1 MFDCGRPAY
10 AAQFDRAPKAT
21 INIVRM
27 TGEKE
32 AMLIANAVEAMIG
45 PTIPQPPR
53 PPQIPQEPVAN
64 PPVMIEDEAR
74 IIMWQGDLKT
84 LLGRRRD
91 LAERSNQTYPIIWD
105 QCSPTTKGK
114 LEQMTVY
121 APMNAAKNPV
131 QLLQDI
137 KNISCGREAHKQPI
151 YSMAQLV
158 KMMTCLVQGQNES
171 NEDYNEALESLWDT
185 LDQQGESLVHHPGL
199 INDRAIKIAIN
210 NG

>member
-91 LAERSNQTYPIIWD
+91 LAERSNQTYAIIWD
-105 QCSPTTKGK
+105 
-114 LEQMTVY
+114 
-121 APMNAAKNPV
+121 
-131 QLLQDI
+131 
-137 KNISCGREAHKQPI
+137 
-151 YSMAQLV
+151 
-158 KMMTCLVQGQNES
+158 
-171 NEDYNEALESLWDT
+171 
-185 LDQQGESLVHHPGL
+185 
-199 INDRAIKIAIN
+199 
-210 NG
+210 